1 MEIIKEIDLT
11 KIDWN
16 NLTPEEFQ
24 QFSEKI
30 KENKENKERKK
41 RTLLKNI
48 TVSLRNQF
56 YELPSNL
63 VERLQNM
70 KSKQSKEKLIDEI
83 LVTYKPIEII

>member
-1 MEIIKEIDLT
+1 MDSVKEIDLT

-41 RTLLKNI
+41 RELVKTI
-48 TVSLRNQF
+48 SVHLREQI
-56 YELPSNL
+56 YDLPINL
-63 VERLQNM
+63 AERLQNM
-70 KSKQSKEKLIDEI
+70 KSIQSKEKLIDEI
-83 LVTYKPIEII
+83 LTTYTPIEII